1 MLSYKNLPYVNWVLN
16 SLSHC
21 KWKHILTCCRS
32 KSKTKSMQLKVIM
45 EMVIC
50 KLNKIYDRHL
60 LHLTLTLQFPREI
73 CFHMK
78 QQSQSQ
84 TDQFQSV
91 LIFPSR
97 YTFSSR
103 CTKLKI
109 VIVTPSACIS
119 VLHFNDIDLDPLL
132 RTNIVYFTC
141 KFYWLWW
148 PTKQSASQRMAA
160 MQEQHSNQ
168 LQYWTLTF
176 SMVLMACRCKYVPF
190 LRTQQPHL
198 LFQMKSMNCP
208 RKLLIWRLHLNP
220 ITLLFAFLWKPFV
233 LFKIYHCHQ
242 KKFTFFED
250 CFWWHQEIFIN
261 LSKLCS
267 PLKIAQEAML

>member
-16 SLSHC
+16 SLPHC
-21 KWKHILTCCRS
+21 KWNHILTRCRS

-60 LHLTLTLQFPREI
+60 LHLTLQFPREI
-73 CFHMK
+73 CFYMK

-103 CTKLKI
+103 FKMHKAEDRYCYSFSLYFSFAFQWYQFGSIITYKYWIFYVQILLTMMADK
-109 VIVTPSACIS
+109 TIS
-119 VLHFNDIDLDPLL
+119 FSTHG
-132 RTNIVYFTC
+132 
-141 KFYWLWW
+141 
-148 PTKQSASQRMAA
+148 
-160 MQEQHSNQ
+160 SN
-168 LQYWTLTF
+168 
-176 SMVLMACRCKYVPF
+176 AGA
-190 LRTQQPHL
+190 TQQSTAIL
-198 LFQMKSMNCP
+198 NAYLFNSSDGLSMQVCP
-208 RKLLIWRLHLNP
+208 FPPYAATSSSVPNEINELSKKAVDMTATSEPNNS
-220 ITLLFAFLWKPFV
+220 AVLWKLFV
-233 LFKIYHCHQ
+233 LFKIYHCYQ
-242 KKFTFFED
+242 KKFTFLRDCF

-261 LSKLCS
+261 LSKLCL
-267 PLKIAQEAML
+267 PLKITQEAML